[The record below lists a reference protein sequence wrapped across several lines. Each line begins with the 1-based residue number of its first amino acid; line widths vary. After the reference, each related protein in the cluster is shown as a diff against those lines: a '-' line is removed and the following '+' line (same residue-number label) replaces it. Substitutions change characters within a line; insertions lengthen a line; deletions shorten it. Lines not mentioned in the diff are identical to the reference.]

1 MWLKQDLFIYL
12 QDKMQYII
20 NINNIH
26 SNKKLLNR
34 INNKPTAWAKHR
46 LKGKEQKGLAAK
58 KCIDHLL
65 RHSSQE
71 CHSS

>member
-12 QDKMQYII
+12 QDKTQYII

-34 INNKPTAWAKHR
+34 INTKPTAQAKHR
-46 LKGKEQKGLAAK
+46 LKAKNKRDLQQKNA
-58 KCIDHLL
+58 
-65 RHSSQE
+65 
-71 CHSS
+71 